1 MQKIIYLIT
10 LITRKKLLI
19 IEFRRF
25 DLQLAQRTYYNC
37 LRKKHRITLEFL
49 LLEKIELLY

>member
-1 MQKIIYLIT
+1 MHLIT
-10 LITRKKLLI
+10 SIVKKKLLI

-25 DLQLAQRTYYNC
+25 DSQLAQRIHYNYS
-37 LRKKHRITLEFL
+37 KKNYKIILEFL